1 MFFRKEELEEDNN
14 EAEKKQSDYWSYT
27 KILLPVH
34 YLSMNTGITLRRHFQ
49 FF

>member
-27 KILLPVH
+27 TKILLSVH
-34 YLSMNTGITLRRHFQ
+34 CRSMDTGIS
-49 FF
+49 